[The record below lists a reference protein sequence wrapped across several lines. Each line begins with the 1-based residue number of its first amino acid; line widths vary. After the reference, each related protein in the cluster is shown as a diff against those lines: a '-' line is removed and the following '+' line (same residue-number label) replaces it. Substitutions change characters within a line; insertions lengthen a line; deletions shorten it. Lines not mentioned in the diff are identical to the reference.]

1 MTLRTTRQYAD
12 VLVQGAGKVRVTRQ
26 VAEVLDTGSG
36 KARVS
41 RQYVEYLISNASP
54 PSNVHNV
61 AAADALTF
69 TDTARLTPISC
80 KIQDALNLAD
90 NNLCNGTKRNRAI
103 DSLNVQD
110 ASVGSRTRPKLC
122 SAADSI
128 SLGQLV
134 NVNLCQ
140 VAFIELAL
148 ADHAIV
154 EKTKHVVD
162 TLAIADAASRNIVL
176 ACRRTDALSLT
187 DLAPGFV
194 RSTIH
199 NVTAQSQ
206 LALVAQAVLAAHVVH
221 KPVVSAESNLGL
233 TLQDQAT
240 CIRPFYAAVSDPLSQ
255 TYYSYDPVAGAVAY
269 TVGLQDVATAA
280 LRPGQ
285 PRTAGHLLS
294 FGQQAVGIV
303 IRAAAIPAMATD
315 TLVFV
320 SAANLNKVP
329 LAASTLVFADAAAA
343 VAVKALRDALTL
355 GDVAQVSGVRNFSA
369 TSALSLE
376 EAVAFIVVRR
386 DWEWRYHPF
395 IGTTSAGSPVP
406 PATLVWSPVAGVAA
420 GTLVYPAAPPY
431 SDWLTLR
438 SPDLGNKDRLQFN
451 RISRE
456 TRGGTLIVFADPI
469 WPKVQ
474 VQVLSFSGLNETEA
488 RGLLDFMTTHLG
500 LEIGYVDWEQRY
512 WTGVITNTT
521 EPMTQDGRGMYTAS
535 FEFEGELAT

>member
-1 MTLRTTRQYAD
+1 MTLRTTRQYAE

-26 VAEVLDTGSG
+26 VAEVLATGSG

-69 TDTARLTPISC
+69 TDTARLTPIPC

-122 SAADSI
+122 SAADSL

-134 NVNLCQ
+134 NINLCQ
-140 VAFIELAL
+140 VTFIELAL
-148 ADHAIV
+148 ADQALV

-162 TLAIADAASRNIVL
+162 TLAIADASSRNIVL
-176 ACRRTDALSLT
+176 ACRRTDALGLT
-187 DLAPGFV
+187 DLAVGFV
-194 RSTIH
+194 RATIH

-206 LALVAQAVLAAHVVH
+206 LMLADQAAITAHVVH
-221 KPVVSAESNLGL
+221 KPLVSCLDIL
-233 TLQDQAT
+233 TTLQDQAT
-240 CIRPFYAAVSDPLSQ
+240 CIGPVYASASDLLSQ
-255 TYYSYDPVAGAVAY
+255 TRYSYDPAAGATAY
-269 TVGLQDVATAA
+269 VVGLQDAASAA
-280 LRPGQ
+280 LVPGQ
-285 PRTAGHLLS
+285 PRTAGQLLS
-294 FGQQAVGIV
+294 FGEQAVGVV
-303 IRAAAIPAMATD
+303 IRAAAIPAAASD
-315 TLVFV
+315 TLVFT
-320 SAANLNKVP
+320 SAAARNQVP
-329 LAASTLVFADAAAA
+329 AAASALLFADAASA

-355 GDVAQVSGVRNFSA
+355 GDMAQVTGVRNVSA
-369 TSALSLE
+369 SSLLSLE

-395 IGTTSAGSPVP
+395 IGAPSSGSP

-431 SDWLTLR
+431 TDWLTLR

-451 RISRE
+451 RVSRE
-456 TRGGTLIVFADPI
+456 TRGGTLIVFADPL

-474 VQVLSFSGLNETEA
+474 AQVLTFSGLNETEA